1 MSMSPE
7 NFVWRILA
15 VLVAALSVVYVV
27 ACTDADVVSRNL
39 SRAADQFEI
48 RRRVV
53 LYNGITDRY
62 ILNVEGLCSLGN
74 DDKAHQ
80 RTVTCK
86 TGPNAYKKH
95 ILGLSDNVTVFAE
108 QLDPMPA
115 SPYHYRVIF
124 KPSTIVPDI
133 DLK

>member
-1 MSMSPE
+1 MLLKDL
-7 NFVWRILA
+7 VWRLVA
-15 VLVAALSVVYVV
+15 VLMVSLTIAYVT

-74 DDKAHQ
+74 DDKPGQ

-95 ILGLSDNVTVFAE
+95 VLGLSDNVTVFAE
-108 QLDPMPA
+108 QIDPMPA

-124 KPSTIVPDI
+124 KPSVIVPDV